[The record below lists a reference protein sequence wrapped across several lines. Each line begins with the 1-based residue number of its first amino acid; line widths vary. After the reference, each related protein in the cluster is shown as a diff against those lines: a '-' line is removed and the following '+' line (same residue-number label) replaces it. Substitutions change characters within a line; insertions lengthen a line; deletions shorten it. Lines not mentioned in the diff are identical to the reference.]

1 MQTNQILAA
10 INQPKSKQT
19 TAHAAQLANIYKLL
33 KEIKP
38 DINGIELQDTVLY
51 FGRET
56 ETKWLYSGDL
66 RTSRTIINN
75 KGTELPA
82 KQFCITTT
90 YGGSYKFTVPVDNSF
105 FVAVCTLLGINA
117 EFISPVPAAAL
128 DVKESIFVEA
138 GVIDA
143 INKAA
148 KFVLKADK
156 SWDRPGLQGV
166 LLEISG
172 GFLTVVGCDAHRLY
186 KSAPFKCNGMDQQ
199 IIIKPGL
206 GKLLQPKNSNSIEI
220 QTISGLNE
228 YNKPVIS
235 SVSINQ
241 TIFETIDAKYP
252 DYAAV
257 IPNYDQFMEFE
268 TKEFIN
274 QVKKVLPAANKTTN
288 QIVFHLNGSINLKTQ
303 DLDFG
308 NEMQS
313 DMRYISKDFKDTDIG
328 FNGKY
333 LLTSL
338 SAFKSDKLR
347 MYSAGNPNR
356 AAIFTED
363 QQKEIVLLM
372 PVMLNA

>member
-10 INQPKSKQT
+10 INQPKNKQT

-33 KEIKP
+33 KEIKS
-38 DINGIELQDTVLY
+38 DISGIELTDTVLY

-56 ETKWLYSGDL
+56 EVKWLRYGDQSSK
-66 RTSRTIINN
+66 REIINH
-75 KGTELPA
+75 KGTELNA
-82 KQFCITTT
+82 KQFHISTT
-90 YGGSYKFTVPVDNSF
+90 YGGSYKFTVPVDNAF

-117 EFISPVPAAAL
+117 EFINPVPAAAL
-128 DVKESIFVEA
+128 DIKESIFVEA
-138 GVIDA
+138 GVIEA

-148 KFVLKADK
+148 KFVAKD
-156 SWDRPGLQGV
+156 DYRPPMQGV
-166 LLEISG
+166 LLDIKG
-172 GFLTVVGCDAHRLY
+172 GEMFVVATDAHRLY
-186 KSAPFKCNGMDQQ
+186 RSAPLKCKAKDQQ

-206 GKLLQPKNSNSIEI
+206 GKLLPVKNSNSVEI
-220 QTISGLNE
+220 QTISDLNE
-228 YNKPVIS
+228 YNQPIIS

-241 TIFETIDAKYP
+241 TILACIDAKYP

-257 IPNYDQFMEFE
+257 IPEYDQYMEFE

-274 QVKKVLPAANKTTN
+274 QLKKVLPAANKTTK
-288 QIVFHLNGSINLKTQ
+288 QVVFHLNGSINLKTQ

-313 DMRYISKDFKDTDIG
+313 DMPYISKDFKDTDIG

-347 MYSAGNPNR
+347 MYSGGNPNR
-356 AAIFTED
+356 AAIFTAD

>member
-1 MQTNQILAA
+1 MQTNQILTA
-10 INQPKSKQT
+10 IGQPKNKQT

-38 DINGIELQDTVLY
+38 DINGIELQDTVLL

-56 ETKWLYSGDL
+56 EEIRVNYWNNEFKL
-66 RTSRTIINN
+66 IVHN

-90 YGGSYKFTVPVDNSF
+90 YGGSYKFTVPTGNAF
-105 FVAVCTLLGINA
+105 FVAVCTLLNINS

-128 DVKESIFVEA
+128 DVKESIMVES
-138 GVIDA
+138 GVIEA

-148 KFVLKADK
+148 KFVNKPAYD
-156 SWDRPGLQGV
+156 WDRPGLQGV

-186 KSAPFKCNGMDQQ
+186 KSAPFKCNGTDQQ

-228 YNKPVIS
+228 DKKPIIS

-241 TIFETIDAKYP
+241 TILDCIDAKYP

-257 IPNYDQFMEFE
+257 IPEYDQYMEFE

-274 QVKKVLPAANKTTN
+274 QAKKVLPAANKTTN

-313 DMRYISKDFKDTDIG
+313 DMPYISKDFKDTDIG

-347 MYSAGNPNR
+347 MYSGGNPDC
-356 AAIFTED
+356 AAIFTAD